1 MAASFFEESKNV
13 APLVRH
19 DDIYFGLL
27 AAQLKMMPVS
37 ALSFIEII
45 ILKAIHIRLQLW
57 QICAP
62 AGVRVQER
70 GVYNETDGREEQS
83 SCGTSKYN

>member
-1 MAASFFEESKNV
+1 MGYIFSSDMAASFFEESKNV

-37 ALSFIEII
+37 VLNTKFY
-45 ILKAIHIRLQLW
+45 R
-57 QICAP
+57 
-62 AGVRVQER
+62 
-70 GVYNETDGREEQS
+70 
-83 SCGTSKYN
+83 KYNFW